1 MPAALLFAADA
12 GGALHVVAAVGT
24 WGGDA
29 VALRALAET
38 LGGAGVDVLDVT
50 GAIEGARFAA
60 GARLGDSE
68 GVLLVLAP
76 EDRVPDDAWTEAFAT
91 SAQLALG
98 LVRSVPSRLDPGR
111 LLHEVAVHPGTFE
124 DRLDL
129 ALQRAAETLG
139 LDGAAFAHVE
149 GDEWAPHT
157 VYDPSG
163 ALVPVRPIP
172 LTDTF
177 CAVTVRSDGPFA
189 VEDGASTPL
198 GVDTPVA
205 YLGAPVFV
213 GGRCV
218 GTFCLMGRAARPKP
232 FSDDDRALVESLAR
246 WVGSSLHGYA
256 TARSLADRE
265 ADLAAF
271 FDGAPMGMGVTRLL
285 DGDLLFVRVNAVA
298 ARALGS
304 TPDAIAG
311 RRASEL
317 GLGGRLGRDLARRWL
332 EASHAALAEGT
343 PQAFDADVET
353 DRGVRTLAATVSPIV
368 DAEGD
373 ARCAFVVEDVSR
385 RRRQTEHPTDAE
397 GPVEAL
403 LALAPLALFATD
415 SKGRLLLSRGRALD
429 LLGLDAEASTGRSIR
444 DVFPDVPGAAAG
456 ITAALAGGDASW
468 TAEVGGRALEVRV
481 LARAGRDGRP
491 RGLVG
496 VALDVTDRAR
506 TPRDGTGGV
515 TEARR
520 ELLKHLDREIRS
532 PLTSILGYADLIGAD
547 ATPDDLREVRGVIE
561 RAGDRLMAA
570 LDELALLGGDAVVA
584 QPTPTDV
591 CDVVTRVAEESR
603 PAAEAR
609 RIAMNV
615 WCTLPEAPL
624 LVDVALF
631 EKLVRHLVSGAVAA
645 AAGPRVAVEV
655 RARGPEACEFAVTGG
670 VPTDALGL
678 REGYV
683 PRLAEALGGAAHRID
698 GVRPGWALHLPRQA
712 VPVVEIPEPWSAD
725 GTPGEAPTMA
735 FVDPAA

>member
-38 LGGAGVDVLDVT
+38 LGGDGVDVLDVA

-60 GARLGDSE
+60 GARLGDGE

-76 EDRVPDDAWTEAFAT
+76 DDRVPDEAWTEAFAT
-91 SAQLALG
+91 SVQLALG
-98 LVRSVPSRLDPGR
+98 LVRSVPSRLVPGR

-139 LDGAAFAHVE
+139 LDGAAFALVE
-149 GDEWAPHT
+149 DGQWAPHT
-157 VYDPSG
+157 VFDPAG
-163 ALVPVRPIP
+163 ALVPIRPVP
-172 LTDTF
+172 AESTF
-177 CAVTVRSDGPFA
+177 CAVTARTDGPFA
-189 VEDGASTPL
+189 VEDAAAAPL
-198 GVDTPVA
+198 GIDTPAA

-218 GTFCLMGRAARPKP
+218 GTFSVVGRTPRPKP

-246 WVGSSLHGYA
+246 WVGSSLNGVM
-256 TARSLADRE
+256 TARRLADRE

-298 ARALGS
+298 AAALGS

-311 RRASEL
+311 RLASEL

-332 EASHAALAEGT
+332 DASRAALAEGT
-343 PQAFDADVET
+343 PQAFDAEVET
-353 DRGVRTLAATVSPIV
+353 DRGLRTLAATVSPIV
-368 DAEGD
+368 DVEGD

-385 RRRQTEHPTDAE
+385 RRAAERAPTSDS
-397 GPVEAL
+397 PVEAL

-415 SKGRLLLSRGRALD
+415 SKGRLVLSRGRALD
-429 LLGLDAEASTGRSIR
+429 LLGLDAETSAGRPLA
-444 DVFPDVPGAAAG
+444 DLFADAPGAASG
-456 ITAALAGGDASW
+456 IAAALAGGDATW
-468 TAEVGGRALEVRV
+468 TADVGDRTFEVRILARSGRGGR
-481 LARAGRDGRP
+481 P
-491 RGLVG
+491 QGLVG
-496 VALDVTDRAR
+496 VALDVTNR
-506 TPRDGTGGV
+506 TGGPPDSS
-515 TEARR
+515 EARR

-547 ATPDDLREVRGVIE
+547 ASAEDLCEVRGVIE

-591 CDVVTRVAEESR
+591 CAVVTRVAEESR

-624 LVDVALF
+624 LVDAALF

-645 AAGPRVAVEV
+645 ADGPRVDVEV
-655 RARGPEACEFAVTGG
+655 RAFGPEAFEFSVTGG

-678 REGYV
+678 RAGYV
-683 PRLAEALGGAAHRID
+683 PRLAEALGGTAHRIE
-698 GVRPGWALHLPRQA
+698 GARPGWALHLPRQP
-712 VPVVEIPEPWSAD
+712 VPFVEIPEPWSAD
-725 GTPGEAPTMA
+725 GTPGEAPAMA
-735 FVDPAA
+735 LVDPAA